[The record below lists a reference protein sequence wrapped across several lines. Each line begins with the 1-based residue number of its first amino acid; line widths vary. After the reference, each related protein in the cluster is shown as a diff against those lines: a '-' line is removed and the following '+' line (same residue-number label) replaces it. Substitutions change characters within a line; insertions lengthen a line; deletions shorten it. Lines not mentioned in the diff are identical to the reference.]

1 MPEESGDLQA
11 GTAFDSS
18 RPRPD
23 DWIMSL
29 QESIAVWTDREASL
43 DEELTALGEDGVC
56 EMANLPPDWTG
67 VLATIFIST
76 AMGQH
81 GPRVKLYLKPG
92 RNQPSA
98 SISIGPQPRI
108 LASSLD
114 ERDLNRTAP
123 KALEWVA
130 LNHEAL
136 TRFWFEGETM
146 LIGDVSEF
154 ARSLR
159 RV

>member
-1 MPEESGDLQA
+1 MGVNE
-11 GTAFDSS
+11 TV
-18 RPRPD
+18 
-23 DWIMSL
+23 
-29 QESIAVWTDREASL
+29 AVWIDREPTL
-43 DEELTALGEDGVC
+43 DEELTALGEEPV

-81 GPRVKLYLKPG
+81 GPRVKLYLKTG
-92 RNQPSA
+92 GGQPSA
-98 SISIGPQPRI
+98 SISIGPNPRV

-114 ERDLNRTAP
+114 ERDLNRIAP
-123 KALEWVA
+123 KALEWVT

-136 TRFWFEGETM
+136 TTFWFEGET
-146 LIGDVSEF
+146 LDIADVADF
-154 ARSLR
+154 GRSLK

>member
-1 MPEESGDLQA
+1 
-11 GTAFDSS
+11 
-18 RPRPD
+18 
-23 DWIMSL
+23 MSVH
-29 QESIAVWTDREASL
+29 ETIAVWSEREATL
-43 DEELTALGEDGVC
+43 DEELATLGGDGVF

-92 RNQPSA
+92 RGQPSA
-98 SISIGPQPRI
+98 SISVGPNPRV

-114 ERDLNRTAP
+114 ERDLNRIAP

-146 LIGDVSEF
+146 LIADVSDF
-154 ARSLR
+154 ARSLQ

>member
-1 MPEESGDLQA
+1 
-11 GTAFDSS
+11 
-18 RPRPD
+18 
-23 DWIMSL
+23 MSVH
-29 QESIAVWTDREASL
+29 ETIAVWTEREATL
-43 DEELTALGEDGVC
+43 EDELAALGEDGVF

-92 RNQPSA
+92 RGQPSA
-98 SISIGPQPRI
+98 SISIGPNPRV
-108 LASSLD
+108 LANSLD
-114 ERDLNRTAP
+114 ERDLHRIAP

-146 LIGDVSEF
+146 LIADVSEF
-154 ARSLR
+154 ARSLQ

>member
-1 MPEESGDLQA
+1 MGV
-11 GTAFDSS
+11 
-18 RPRPD
+18 
-23 DWIMSL
+23 
-29 QESIAVWTDREASL
+29 QETIAVWTDREPTL
-43 DEELTALGEDGVC
+43 GEELTALGEEPV
-56 EMANLPPDWTG
+56 EMANLPPEWTG
-67 VLATIFIST
+67 VLAVIFIST

-92 RNQPSA
+92 RGQPSA
-98 SISIGPQPRI
+98 SISVGPNPRV

-114 ERDLNRTAP
+114 ERDLSRLAP

-136 TRFWFEGETM
+136 TTFWFEGEG
-146 LIGDVSEF
+146 LAIADVADF
-154 ARSLR
+154 ARSLK

>member
-1 MPEESGDLQA
+1 MDVHE
-11 GTAFDSS
+11 TV
-18 RPRPD
+18 
-23 DWIMSL
+23 
-29 QESIAVWTDREASL
+29 AVWIDREPTL
-43 DEELTALGEDGVC
+43 DEELTALGEEPV
-56 EMANLPPDWTG
+56 ETANLPPDWTG
-67 VLATIFIST
+67 VLATLFIST

-92 RNQPSA
+92 RGQPGA
-98 SISIGPQPRI
+98 SLSIGPNPRV

-114 ERDLNRTAP
+114 DRDLNRIAP

-136 TRFWFEGETM
+136 TNFWFEGETW
-146 LIGDVSEF
+146 LLADVADF
-154 ARSLR
+154 GRGLK

>member
-1 MPEESGDLQA
+1 MG
-11 GTAFDSS
+11 
-18 RPRPD
+18 
-23 DWIMSL
+23 L
-29 QESIAVWTDREASL
+29 QETIAVWTDREPSL
-43 DEELTALGEDGVC
+43 DEELAALGEDEVF

-67 VLATIFIST
+67 VMATLFIST
-76 AMGQH
+76 AMGRH

-92 RNQPSA
+92 RGQPSA
-98 SISIGPQPRI
+98 SVSIGPQPRV

-114 ERDLNRTAP
+114 QRDLNRIAP

-146 LIGDVSEF
+146 MISDVSDF
-154 ARSLR
+154 ARGLQ

>member
-1 MPEESGDLQA
+1 MPQDDGELQA
-11 GTAFDSS
+11 DALFDSRAEKS
-18 RPRPD
+18 DHPA
-23 DWIMSL
+23 MGL
-29 QESIAVWTDREASL
+29 HETIAIWTDREATL
-43 DEELTALGEDGVC
+43 DEELAALGEEEVF

-92 RNQPSA
+92 RGQPSA
-98 SISIGPQPRI
+98 SISIGPQPRV

-114 ERDLNRTAP
+114 PRDLNRIAP

-136 TRFWFEGETM
+136 THFWFEGETM
-146 LIGDVSEF
+146 LITDVSEF
-154 ARSLR
+154 AKGLS

>member
-1 MPEESGDLQA
+1 MGV
-11 GTAFDSS
+11 
-18 RPRPD
+18 
-23 DWIMSL
+23 
-29 QESIAVWTDREASL
+29 QETIAVWTDREATL
-43 DEELTALGEDGVC
+43 DEELRALGEDEVF

-76 AMGQH
+76 AMGRH
-81 GPRVKLYLKPG
+81 GPRVKVYLKPG
-92 RNQPSA
+92 RTQPSA
-98 SISIGPQPRI
+98 SISIGPQPRV

-114 ERDLNRTAP
+114 ERDLNRIAP

-146 LIGDVSEF
+146 LIADVSDF
-154 ARSLR
+154 ARGLR

>member
-1 MPEESGDLQA
+1 LS
-11 GTAFDSS
+11 
-18 RPRPD
+18 
-23 DWIMSL
+23 
-29 QESIAVWTDREASL
+29 
-43 DEELTALGEDGVC
+43 DEELTALGEEPV

-81 GPRVKLYLKPG
+81 GPRVKLYLKTG
-92 RNQPSA
+92 RGQPSA
-98 SISIGPQPRI
+98 SISIGPNPRV

-114 ERDLNRTAP
+114 ERDLNRIAP
-123 KALEWVA
+123 KALEWVT

-136 TRFWFEGETM
+136 TTFWFEGET
-146 LIGDVSEF
+146 LDIADVANF
-154 ARSLR
+154 GRSLK

>member
-1 MPEESGDLQA
+1 MGV
-11 GTAFDSS
+11 
-18 RPRPD
+18 
-23 DWIMSL
+23 
-29 QESIAVWTDREASL
+29 QETIAVWTDRESTL
-43 DEELTALGEDGVC
+43 DEELAALTDNEVF

-98 SISIGPQPRI
+98 SISIGSQPRV

-114 ERDLNRTAP
+114 ERDLTRIAP

-146 LIGDVSEF
+146 LISDVSDF
-154 ARSLR
+154 ARGLR

>member
-1 MPEESGDLQA
+1 MGLHK
-11 GTAFDSS
+11 TT
-18 RPRPD
+18 
-23 DWIMSL
+23 
-29 QESIAVWTDREASL
+29 AVWIDREPTL
-43 DEELTALGEDGVC
+43 DEELNALDEEDVV

-81 GPRVKLYLKPG
+81 GPRVKLYLKTG
-92 RNQPSA
+92 RSQPSC
-98 SISIGPQPRI
+98 SISIGPHPRV

-114 ERDLNRTAP
+114 ERDLNRIAP

-136 TRFWFEGETM
+136 TTFWFEGEQM
-146 LIGDVSEF
+146 AIDDVADF
-154 ARSLR
+154 GRSLTK
-159 RV
+159 V